1 MNRLEVRSGSFKHGA
16 AVPVPGAKRV
26 ATRLGWQLPEDSIAA
41 DAYSSYLTLS
51 VRPPMMGLPDD
62 PLANLRLPAA
72 ALTPDPVF
80 EDLAKANLLPGRL
93 QLYTKGT
100 AVSRGL
106 IGPGEFGIPES
117 DERITGLGE
126 RVDILP
132 LARKAKAIDM
142 SSVEAIVTSCDATSK
157 VFKEIQRRA
166 NHTDSGCMYGV
177 SFLVCERKTGRF
189 LEFYCGTRSTR
200 PLAEEIYPFLPLVQ
214 RQIDARA
221 ERGEDVTELRP
232 HGPIPLMLKAK
243 LQKQGKF
250 NWHVPVRGAR
260 AKPFA
265 VAPTVEVVE
274 EGIAKFLLPNLAQS

>member
-1 MNRLEVRSGSFKHGA
+1 
-16 AVPVPGAKRV
+16 
-26 ATRLGWQLPEDSIAA
+26 
-41 DAYSSYLTLS
+41 
-51 VRPPMMGLPDD
+51 MGLPND

-80 EDLAKANLLPGRL
+80 EELAKANVLPARL
-93 QLYTKGT
+93 QLYTKGK
-100 AVSRGL
+100 AVSSGL

-117 DERITGLGE
+117 DARIIGLGKS
-126 RVDILP
+126 VDLLP
-132 LARKAKAIDM
+132 LARKVKAIDM

-166 NHTDSGCMYGV
+166 NHADSGCMYGV

-200 PLAEEIYPFLPLVQ
+200 PLAEDIYPYLPLVQ
-214 RQIDARA
+214 QQIHTRA
-221 ERGEDVTELRP
+221 ERGEDVSELRP

-243 LQKQGKF
+243 LRKQGKF
-250 NWHVPVRGAR
+250 TWHVPVRGSN

-265 VAPTVEVVE
+265 VTPALEVVE
-274 EGIAKFLLPNLAQS
+274 DEIAKFLLPDTAHS